1 MALTAKQ
8 LVEAFDCHEADAE
21 KYIEALNEAM
31 DKFGIDTPAR
41 QAMFLAQCCHESGH
55 FRLTQENLN
64 YKAESLS
71 RVFPKYF
78 RDKDPEDYAKQPEK
92 IANLVYG
99 NRMGNGDEESGDGW
113 RFHGRGLIQL
123 TGKDNY
129 EALGE
134 AIGKDLTAEPD
145 FVASPEGA
153 ALSAAWFWH
162 KNNLNHFA
170 DADDIVSCTKRVNGG
185 TIGLEERKELYEGAK
200 RAFGV

>member
-21 KYIEALNEAM
+21 KYIDALNEAM